1 MIYKTV
7 KQEKYQCINNDIFI
21 LPISEGARCLLAYML
36 TKPSDWQFYNK
47 AIETEFRINQSK
59 LRKYLKELKDYGL
72 VRKYRVQVTGRF
84 QWITEVYESLD
95 LVPSEQKTIGSNST
109 DSKTIDSQHTDILST
124 ESNQVLNRLNTDNNN
139 STNVELAKANTNS
152 QKDITINKKTSITN
166 ERGEYGQ
173 LLVINELFTYWKQ
186 TVGYEI
192 SGRKQQNRNAC
203 SNLIRK
209 HGVDTTKRLINGVA
223 QCNSDKYA
231 PRISDFTELQ
241 SKMSA
246 LLAWGNRKIKQSNSG
261 GVAVI

>member
-1 MIYKTV
+1 MLKNIPFYSALMGAKLYDKDTATTSHVLVYGAIEAHSMGDKGCIASNKTIASETGL
-7 KQEKYQCINNDIFI
+7 KESTTAKCISQ
-21 LPISEGARCLLAYML
+21 L
-36 TKPSDWQFYNK
+36 NK
-47 AIETEFRINQSK
+47 AGWVSVELDDNNHRKLIQPLLTIAPPLPTSKPPFTPQKTPLYSTVNIDNSNKNTVIDNDTKVSLGNSQSK
-59 LRKYLKELKDYGL
+59 NSKDEY
-72 VRKYRVQVTGRF
+72 
-84 QWITEVYESLD
+84 I
-95 LVPSEQKTIGSNST
+95 
-109 DSKTIDSQHTDILST
+109 
-124 ESNQVLNRLNTDNNN
+124 
-139 STNVELAKANTNS
+139 A
-152 QKDITINKKTSITN
+152 INKKTSITN

>member
-1 MIYKTV
+1 MANKLKHKIDKDFTIVSNVLLKSKISAKSKGIFLQIISLPEGWDFSIRGLSMLFTDKETSIKSGIDELRSAGFLKWENTKDQNGRFSVIVTTMYPKTPHG
-7 KQEKYQCINNDIFI
+7 EIPHGEIPREENGNN
-21 LPISEGARCLLAYML
+21 
-36 TKPSDWQFYNK
+36 
-47 AIETEFRINQSK
+47 
-59 LRKYLKELKDYGL
+59 KELKN
-72 VRKYRVQVTGRF
+72 K
-84 QWITEVYESLD
+84 ECNNKE
-95 LVPSEQKTIGSNST
+95 
-109 DSKTIDSQHTDILST
+109 
-124 ESNQVLNRLNTDNNN
+124 LNNNN
-139 STNVELAKANTNS
+139 SKELAKA
-152 QKDITINKKTSITN
+152 
-166 ERGEYGQ
+166 EVYGNQ
-173 LLVINELFTYWKQ
+173 EINELFTYWKQ

-223 QCNSDKYA
+223 ECNNDKYA